1 MFSYHSIKFEIQ
13 VEQVAWGCKRSCAG
27 LLLLDVHA
35 LGRSRFQYRF
45 IAGHYTGKLK
55 GPDRLGTRRWSNTS
69 IKVQLRRRIQWVRG
83 WGVQIQV
90 PARFF
95 FCKIS
100 VKHIT
105 YKILCLQLMRVRDVL
120 SDNAHLQVKYVT

>member
-1 MFSYHSIKFEIQ
+1 MINYHSITSE
-13 VEQVAWGCKRSCAG
+13 AWGCKRSCAG
-27 LLLLDVHA
+27 LLFLDVHA
-35 LGRSRFQYRF
+35 LSMSRFQYRF
-45 IAGHYTGKLK
+45 FACHSTGKINRHN
-55 GPDRLGTRRWSNTS
+55 RLGTRRWSNTS
-69 IKVQLRRRIQWVRG
+69 KKVQLRRRIQWVRG

-120 SDNAHLQVKYVT
+120 SDNAHLQVKCVT